1 VDLKF
6 PHHDNEIA
14 QSEAYFESD
23 NWVKY
28 FLHSGHLTIAGCKM
42 SKSLKN
48 FITIQD
54 ALNQYTASQLRLT
67 FLLHSWKDT
76 LDYSPSGMQTAIQME
91 QKIQEFF
98 LNVKD
103 CLRSAS
109 NPYPKWTS
117 DDLNFQI
124 SLDEA
129 KIAVHNALCDNIDTR
144 TAMFSL
150 RDLIGAANIYI
161 QTGKSQKRPL
171 NSPLLKTAAKY
182 ISKILRIFGVIYSVD
197 MDSFGFKSAPDS
209 ARGAVDVEEVI
220 LPYIEALSEF
230 REQVRTTAKSITDV
244 AVKSSILKTCDEIR
258 DEKMPNLG
266 VRLEDHEGKVTWVI
280 FYHEITHGLYT
291 HAEKIMYFT
300 QQVAQQS

>member
-54 ALNQYTASQLRLT
+54 ALSQYTASQLRLT

-76 LDYSPSGMQTAIQME
+76 LDYSPSGMHTAIEME
-91 QKIQEFF
+91 KKIQEFF

-103 CLRSAS
+103 CLRSSS
-109 NPYPKWTS
+109 NPYPKWTIE
-117 DDLNFQI
+117 DLAFQKSI
-124 SLDEA
+124 EDA
-129 KIAVHNALCDNIDTR
+129 KRGVHVALCDNIDTR
-144 TAMFSL
+144 SAIFAL

-161 QTGKSQKRPL
+161 QTGKSKKTTL
-171 NSPLLKTAAKY
+171 NAPLLKAGAKY
-182 ISKILRIFGVIYSVD
+182 ISRILRVFGVIQSAD
-197 MDSFGFKSAPDS
+197 TDSFGFKSATES
-209 ARGAVDVEEVI
+209 GATVDVEEVI
-220 LPYIEALSEF
+220 LPYIEVLSEF
-230 REQVRTTAKSITDV
+230 RENVRSTAKSITDTS
-244 AVKSSILKTCDEIR
+244 VKSSILKTCDEIR
-258 DEKMPNLG
+258 DDKLPNLG
-266 VRLEDHEGKVTWVI
+266 VRLEDHEGTI
-280 FYHEITHGLYT
+280 H
-291 HAEKIMYFT
+291 
-300 QQVAQQS
+300 QQKRILHKMTPM